1 MLALGAAIGGL
12 IVSVWGVEM
21 GFIIDGITFLI
32 PALILTTIDIP
43 QTVDPNVRQSGINA
57 AVRNIIAGYRRIQQ
71 EPRLQRI
78 VFSKAVWNLGGAG
91 ITGVFVVVAGAD
103 LGIGD
108 LAAGVGLLYLARGI
122 GTGIGPIIARSV
134 FKDATRW
141 PSIVA
146 WMIVLSGAIYM
157 FAPFALETAP
167 LLFVI
172 VLLAHAGSGVNWV
185 LSTVLTQMWVE
196 DEVRVA

>member
-1 MLALGAAIGGL
+1 M
-12 IVSVWGVEM
+12 
-21 GFIIDGITFLI
+21 
-32 PALILTTIDIP
+32 
-43 QTVDPNVRQSGINA
+43 
-57 AVRNIIAGYRRIQQ
+57 
-71 EPRLQRI
+71 
-78 VFSKAVWNLGGAG
+78 
-91 ITGVFVVVAGAD
+91 FVVVAGAD

-196 DEVRVA
+196 DEVRGRVTSADMLLMSALAATSASCAKRVVARHRLDRDPCRIRVVRGHHGPRGLGFMTWHPPDMSDNAQVPEGLVVGDG